1 MVNGN
6 DLVPNLLRG
15 DSGLSRATQG
25 YLGQTILN
33 KISEHVLEDD
43 DLVELIG
50 KSNELL
56 QSIIN
61 KYSQKKEKLINDE
74 IQSEITAL
82 VFNSNY
88 TEDRFKLQT
97 FVNKIDVMIVKVAT
111 QKNELASYRNEL
123 KEVIKLT
130 TPNQTNEQ
138 RLIDLAGIVQYLDF
152 KILKIENDI
161 ESAKNQIISLNK
173 CFDVTFFHLQ
183 ESIDKQ
189 TSENLY
195 LDVMFKLSQLKLR
208 NYQAKTGLVIAGSI
222 SIIVAIYHLIASQIT
237 WKSEIV
243 ENIGYMGGMGSSI
256 ISSIFTVG
264 GFLFFVMA
272 IFNLYTSMR
281 DNNDSIDLSSI
292 TTTCAM
298 LGIGFVSSLFSMFLS
313 NGASETKVVG
323 YATYQLLNIGVGG
336 GLLHLILGVI
346 LVAWGLKKN
355 GNIKTLSE
363 KQNQIYKLCKGK

>member
-33 KISEHVLEDD
+33 KISKHVLEDD

-130 TPNQTNEQ
+130 TPNQTNGQ

-222 SIIVAIYHLIASQIT
+222 SMIVAIYHLIASQIT

-243 ENIGYMGGMGSSI
+243 ENIGYIGGMGSSI

-264 GFLFFVMA
+264 GILFFGMA

-281 DNNDSIDLSSI
+281 DNNGGIDLSSI

-313 NGASETKVVG
+313 DGATETKVVG
-323 YATYQLLNIGVGG
+323 YATYQLLNIGVVG

-346 LVAWGLKKN
+346 LVAWGIKKN
-355 GNIKTLSE
+355 GNIKILSE